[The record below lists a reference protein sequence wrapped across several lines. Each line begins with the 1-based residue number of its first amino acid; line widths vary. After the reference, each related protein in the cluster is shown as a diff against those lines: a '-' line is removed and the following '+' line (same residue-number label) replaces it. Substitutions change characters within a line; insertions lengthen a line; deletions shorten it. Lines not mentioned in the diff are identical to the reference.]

1 MKAQLHG
8 GFLKKRTLLAG
19 LALTGLVA
27 ANAASQAEAA
37 IGTAAGTTILNTVL
51 VTYKDAG
58 NTVSYSASASS
69 FVTVNLVKAQLSIS
83 GKPTS
88 SSPGASTLLTTQTVD
103 SGTPVTYTIA
113 LTANA
118 NGGDTYKFNESNGT
132 FSNMAPTPGVTWQTV
147 KPDGSTAFGSANPTD
162 IALGSSIIVAWSGA
176 TISIPGG
183 SAAASGLTSDGTKV
197 IVIKNVDYL
206 ITNIAPGHKASN
218 SNGGGVPQTT
228 VGTVTSEAYD
238 VITLAANPTGAALN
252 PSSTLTSAV
261 VGTVAAEQVLVQ
273 VKVTGTVGATIGSD
287 GTVPFSVIT
296 TDSGLGNATPAQTF
310 TTTFRGSNL
319 KIQKTVRNCGPS
331 TAVAGGFCGAANV
344 GWGATATGNPGDIL
358 EYKVDVINAGASPAK
373 SVSALDAVPA
383 YTSLISFTGTYG
395 DGGTAAGSYLAANK
409 FASVTNGTT
418 TVDLSMAVD
427 ADTTGEASGDVAAL
441 VAGTP
446 IHFYLGT
453 SNIGTAASGGV
464 IGAGMTY
471 SIVYRMKMN

>member
-8 GFLKKRTLLAG
+8 RFLKKRTLLAS

-27 ANAASQAEAA
+27 ASAASQAEAA

-69 FVTVNLVKAQLSIS
+69 FVTVNLVKAGLSLS

-88 SSPGASTLLTTQTVD
+88 SSPGASTLLTAQTVD

-287 GTVPFSVIT
+287 GTVPFNVIT
-296 TDSGLGNATPAQTF
+296 TDSSLGNATPVQLF
-310 TTTFRGSNL
+310 TTTYRGSNL
-319 KIQKTVRNCGPS
+319 KIQKSVRNCGSS
-331 TAVAGGFCGAANV
+331 TTYAVGFCNSTGFTAS
-344 GWGATATGNPGDIL
+344 ATGNPGDIL

-373 SVSALDAVPA
+373 SVAALDAVPA

-395 DGGTAAGSYLAANK
+395 DGGTAAGSYSAANK
-409 FASVTNGTT
+409 FASVFDGTT
-418 TVDLSMAVD
+418 TVGLSMAVD
-427 ADTTGEASGDVAAL
+427 ADTTAEASGDVAAL
-441 VAGTP
+441 TAGTP

-453 SNIGTAASGGV
+453 VNDGLNAKGGSIAAST
-464 IGAGMTY
+464 TY
-471 SIVYRMKMN
+471 TIYYRMKMN